1 MTHDDPAIEELRL
14 RHAAVTSLQTSLL
27 TTRSVQDFLQTVV
40 DGAAEHIAS
49 NIACTLT
56 MLREGTLVTV
66 ASTDERA
73 TEADE
78 VEYEFDSGPC
88 VEAARERAESVVPDL
103 RDDERWPEW
112 RKASLKLGFLS
123 AAAVPGDT
131 GDGAQI
137 SLDLYG
143 RELDAFG
150 AAEMQ
155 RARVVAEE
163 IARALRLS
171 LLLAQQAE
179 LAEQLE
185 AAMVSR
191 STIDQALGVIMGQ
204 NRTTRQE
211 AFEILRAASQSRNIK
226 LRDIAAAVIENLTG
240 HPAEDPPS
248 FERHSR

>member
-1 MTHDDPAIEELRL
+1 MTNDDPPTEELRL

-27 TTRSVQDFLQTVV
+27 TTRSVLDFLQTVV
-40 DGAAEHIAS
+40 DGAAEHIAPD
-49 NIACTLT
+49 IACTLT
-56 MLREGTLVTV
+56 MLREDTLATV
-66 ASTDERA
+66 ASTDKRA

-88 VEAARERAESVVPDL
+88 VEAAREGVESVVPDL

-112 RKASLKLGFLS
+112 RKASLNLGFLS

-143 RELDAFG
+143 RRVDAFG
-150 AAEMQ
+150 EAEMQ
-155 RARVVAEE
+155 RARVVVEE

-179 LAEQLE
+179 LAEHLE

-226 LRDIAAAVIENLTG
+226 LRDIAAAVVENLTG
-240 HPAEDPPS
+240 HPAGDPPG

>member
-1 MTHDDPAIEELRL
+1 MTHDDPPTEELRL
-14 RHAAVTSLQTSLL
+14 RHAAVTRLQTSLL

-40 DGAAEHIAS
+40 DGAAEHIAPD
-49 NIACTLT
+49 IACTLT
-56 MLREGTLVTV
+56 MLRQGTLVTV
-66 ASTDERA
+66 ASSDERA

-88 VEAARERAESVVPDL
+88 VEAARESVESVVPDL
-103 RDDERWPEW
+103 REDERWPEW
-112 RKASLKLGFLS
+112 RNASLKLGFLS

-150 AAEMQ
+150 EAEMQ
-155 RARVVAEE
+155 RARVVVEE

-179 LAEQLE
+179 LAEHLE

-240 HPAEDPPS
+240 HPVGDPPS

>member
-1 MTHDDPAIEELRL
+1 MTHDDPVTEELRL
-14 RHAAVTSLQTSLL
+14 RHAAVTGLQTSLL
-27 TTRSVQDFLQTVV
+27 TTRSVEDFLQTVV
-40 DGAAEHIAS
+40 DGAAQHIAP

-56 MLREGTLVTV
+56 MLREQTLVTA
-66 ASTDERA
+66 ASTDEEA
-73 TEADE
+73 TEADK
-78 VEYEFDSGPC
+78 VEYEVDSGPC
-88 VEAARERAESVVPDL
+88 VEAARHGAESVVADL
-103 RDDERWPEW
+103 RHDDRWPEW
-112 RKASLKLGFLS
+112 RTASLKLGFLS
-123 AAAVPGDT
+123 AAALPGDT

-150 AAEMQ
+150 EPEMQ
-155 RARVVAEE
+155 KGRVVVEE

-179 LAEQLE
+179 LAQHLE

-226 LRDIAAAVIENLTG
+226 LRDIAAAIIENLTG
-240 HPAEDPPS
+240 HPAADPPT
-248 FERHSR
+248 FDRRSR

>member
-1 MTHDDPAIEELRL
+1 MTHDDPTTEELRL

-40 DGAAEHIAS
+40 DGAAEHVAP

-56 MLREGTLVTV
+56 MLREETLVTV
-66 ASTDERA
+66 ASSDERA
-73 TEADE
+73 AEADD
-78 VEYEFDSGPC
+78 VEYEFNSGPC
-88 VEAARERAESVVPDL
+88 VEAARKGVESIVPDL
-103 RDDERWPEW
+103 RADERWPEW
-112 RKASLKLGFLS
+112 RTASLELGFLS
-123 AAAVPGDT
+123 AAAVPGET

-150 AAEMQ
+150 EAEMQ
-155 RARVVAEE
+155 RARVVVEE

-179 LAEQLE
+179 MAEHLE

-211 AFEILRAASQSRNIK
+211 AFEILRAASQSRNVK
-226 LRDIAAAVIENLTG
+226 LRDIAATVIEHLTG
-240 HPAEDPPS
+240 HPAADPPS